1 MISRFFFRR
10 SASRSQT
17 AAPLAAIAAF
27 SLGATSLFAQ
37 QDLSQTV
44 IKVTPVAGGVY
55 MLQGAGGNI
64 GLSVG
69 NDDAFMVDDQF
80 APLTPRIRAAIAT
93 VTAKPVR
100 FLLNTHWH
108 GDHTG
113 GNENMKGAGAII
125 VAHQNVRRRMST
137 EQFIAAFN
145 QKLPPSP
152 NAALPVVTF
161 SESITFH
168 VNDDSVRAV
177 HVRNAHTDG
186 DALVVFQKANVIH
199 MGDTFFNGSY
209 PFIDVSTGGSARG
222 LIAAV
227 DAALAMTNSRTKII
241 PGHGPLAT
249 REDLVRYRDVV
260 LAITNRVA
268 RLVTQ
273 GRTLAQIV
281 AAKPSAEYDAKWGT
295 GFIKPDQF
303 VTMVQSSVA
312 TSGRKPRQ

>member
-1 MISRFFFRR
+1 MSFRIL
-10 SASRSQT
+10 
-17 AAPLAAIAAF
+17 APFVTVA
-27 SLGATSLFAQ
+27 LGATALHAQ
-37 QDLSQTV
+37 QDLSQAV

-69 NDDAFMVDDQF
+69 TDEAFMVDDQF
-80 APLTPRIRAAIAT
+80 APLTPKIRAAIAT

-137 EQFIAAFN
+137 EQFNKAFN
-145 QKLPPSP
+145 QKTPPSP
-152 NAALPVVTF
+152 DAALPVVTF

-168 VNDDSVRAV
+168 VNGDSVRAV
-177 HVRNAHTDG
+177 HVRDAHTDG

-199 MGDTFFNGSY
+199 MGDTFFNGAY
-209 PFIDVSTGGSARG
+209 PFIDVSSGGSARG

-227 DAALAMTNSRTKII
+227 DAALAMSNSRTRII

-260 LAITNRVA
+260 RTVTNRVA
-268 RLVTQ
+268 RLVAQ
-273 GRTLAQIV
+273 GRTLAQVV
-281 AAKPSAEYDAKWGT
+281 AAKPSAEYDAIWGAS
-295 GFIKPDQF
+295 FIKPDQF
-303 VTMVQSSVA
+303 VSIVYSSLA
-312 TSGRKPRQ
+312 TSGSKPRQ